1 MTPAQPLTVSA
12 PGRICLFGEHQDF
25 LGLPV
30 ITAAINLRIRLRGF
44 STQED
49 KVRLD
54 LPDLQEYTFFMLTHP
69 LRYSTER
76 DYFKSTLNVLWREG
90 AQLKTGIEVTVRGA
104 IPMNLGVSGS
114 SALVVAWTAFLLK
127 LMNDPRADDPL
138 AVARLAH
145 CAEVVEFK
153 ERGGLMNHF
162 ASAFGGLLFIESEEG
177 KAPQRLPARLGMVVL
192 GDSREP
198 RDATAILSR
207 VKEATLDGLK
217 RLGKRIHDLNM
228 DDLEGGKTLLTP
240 EQFRVLHAQL
250 VSRCLTRDAHAQLR
264 NDSFDHQQFGHLLF
278 KHYEQL
284 RDGLRLSTPK
294 IDRMIE
300 AAMEAGAL
308 GAKTSGFGGMFAYAP
323 EKFREVAE
331 AIVREGGK
339 AYIVRVAD
347 GIQFENNVRS

>member
-12 PGRICLFGEHQDF
+12 PGRICLFGEYQDF

-30 ITAAINLRIRLRGF
+30 ITAAINLRTRLRGF
-44 STQED
+44 STQDD

-54 LPDLQEYTFFMLTHP
+54 LPDLQEYTSFVLTYP
-69 LRYSTER
+69 LRYSMER

-90 AQLKTGIEVTVRGA
+90 VQLKTGVEVTVRGA
-104 IPMNLGVSGS
+104 IPMNSGISSS

-127 LMNDPRADDPL
+127 LMNDPRADDPF

-145 CAEVVEFK
+145 RAEVVEFK
-153 ERGGLMNHF
+153 ERGGPMDHF
-162 ASAFGGLLFIESEEG
+162 ASAFGGQLFIEAEEG
-177 KAPQRLPARLGMVVL
+177 KAPQRLPAQLGMFVL

-198 RDATAILSR
+198 NDATAILSY
-207 VKEATLDGLK
+207 VKAATLDGLK
-217 RLGKRIHDLNM
+217 RLGKRIHDLT
-228 DDLEGGKTLLTP
+228 LEYLDSVGSLLTP
-240 EQFRVLHAQL
+240 EQSRILHAQL
-250 VSRCLTRDAHAQLR
+250 VNRDLTRVAHAQLQD
-264 NDSFDHQQFGHLLF
+264 DSFNHQEFGNLLF

-284 RDGLRLSTPK
+284 RDGLRISTPK
-294 IDRMIE
+294 IDRMVD

-308 GAKTSGFGGMFAYAP
+308 GAKINGSAGMFAYAP
-323 EKFREVAE
+323 EKYREVAE

-347 GIQFENNVRS
+347 GIQFENNVRP

>member
-12 PGRICLFGEHQDF
+12 PGRICLFGDHQDY

-30 ITAAINLRIRLRGF
+30 ITAAINLRTRLRGF
-44 STQED
+44 STQDD

-54 LPDLQEYTFFMLTHP
+54 LPDLQEYTSFVLTYP
-69 LRYSTER
+69 LRYSMER

-90 AQLKTGIEVTVRGA
+90 VQLKTGVEVTVRGT
-104 IPMNLGVSGS
+104 IPMNSGISSS

-127 LMNDPRADDPL
+127 LVNDPRADDPL

-145 CAEVVEFK
+145 RAEVIEFK
-153 ERGGLMNHF
+153 ERGGPMDHF
-162 ASAFGGLLFIESEEG
+162 ASAFGGLLFIEFEEG
-177 KAPQRLPARLGMVVL
+177 KAPQRLPARLGMFVL

-198 RDATAILSR
+198 KDATAILSR
-207 VKEATLDGLK
+207 VKGGALDGLK
-217 RLGKRIHDLNM
+217 RLGKRIHDLTVE
-228 DDLEGGKTLLTP
+228 DIDGAGSLLTP
-240 EQFRVLHAQL
+240 EQSRILHAQL
-250 VSRCLTRDAHAQLR
+250 VNRYLTRVAHTQLR
-264 NDSFDHQQFGHLLF
+264 DEPFNHQQFGHLLF

-284 RDGLRLSTPK
+284 RDGLLISTPK
-294 IDRMIE
+294 IDRMID

-308 GAKTSGFGGMFAYAP
+308 GAKINGSAGMFAYAP
-323 EKFREVAE
+323 EKYREVAE